1 MSTPFQS
8 GRIGA
13 INSLLGIQLIH
24 DYHVARPRNLGA
36 WQLGAWKYG
45 EVGNGVLY
53 MAQSVLFAIRFE
65 VRAEMELDVLHHS
78 DSETPSFRIDFCHA
92 RQP

>member
-1 MSTPFQS
+1 
-8 GRIGA
+8 
-13 INSLLGIQLIH
+13 
-24 DYHVARPRNLGA
+24 
-36 WQLGAWKYG
+36 
-45 EVGNGVLY
+45 